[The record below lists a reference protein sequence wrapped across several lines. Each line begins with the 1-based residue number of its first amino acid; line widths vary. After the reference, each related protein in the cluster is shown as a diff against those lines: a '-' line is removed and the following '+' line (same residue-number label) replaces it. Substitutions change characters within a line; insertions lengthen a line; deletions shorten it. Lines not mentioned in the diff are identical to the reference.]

1 MVQDKASIQTIGIKA
16 DKEASL
22 EEQFWELLNVLKE
35 TAREGLFS
43 GGGLWRVGSW
53 RQIGIWHV
61 EKTTSKVERLVT
73 QSEAKWE
80 REGGGDLTPAP
91 DRET

>member
-1 MVQDKASIQTIGIKA
+1 M
-16 DKEASL
+16 
-22 EEQFWELLNVLKE
+22 
-35 TAREGLFS
+35 AR
-43 GGGLWRVGSW
+43 GSW
-53 RQIGIWHV
+53 RQVGIWHV
-61 EKTTSKVERLVT
+61 EKTTSKVERLVS